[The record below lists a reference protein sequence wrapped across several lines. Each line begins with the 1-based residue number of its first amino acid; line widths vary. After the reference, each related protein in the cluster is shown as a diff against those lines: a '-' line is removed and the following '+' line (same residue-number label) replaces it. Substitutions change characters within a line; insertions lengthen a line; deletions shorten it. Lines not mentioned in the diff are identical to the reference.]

1 MAAPASFLS
10 AVADVANT
18 FSDSSSLRTTKGT
31 MRLGGRA
38 AQAIAAR
45 AVGVGGESSENL
57 D

>member
-10 AVADVANT
+10 AAADVANT